1 MLFGR
6 NKNKAGMD
14 IKNLRALD
22 KKPVKYV
29 TERDPE
35 SYRELKLGDEGA
47 INVGD
52 TEFTVVCGGINVI
65 RCKLTEV
72 NAAELMNKSGLTV
85 KGFDNLLVAGR
96 CISTDRYMQSS
107 VRVMPGCYI
116 TGQAAG
122 IAAAVSIDEKTGVHS
137 ADAHEIQKRLKRLGA
152 WLPNYKD

>member
-85 KGFDNLLVAGR
+85 KGFDLDSGR
-96 CISTDRYMQSS
+96 EKS
-107 VRVMPGCYI
+107 V
-116 TGQAAG
+116 
-122 IAAAVSIDEKTGVHS
+122 IAYYSDGTVS
-137 ADAHEIQKRLKRLGA
+137 ADRKR
-152 WLPNYKD
+152 